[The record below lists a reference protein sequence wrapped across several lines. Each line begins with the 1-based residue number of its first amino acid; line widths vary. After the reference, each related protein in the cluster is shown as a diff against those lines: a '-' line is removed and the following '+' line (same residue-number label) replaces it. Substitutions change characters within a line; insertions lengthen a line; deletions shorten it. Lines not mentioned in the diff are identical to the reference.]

1 MLSRSQVGGSG
12 RNYRRW
18 LQHGLK
24 ITGPLIRIVG
34 DKFPGN
40 VKKAIVDTLQ
50 ALLIRGGGIVRIQQS

>member
-1 MLSRSQVGGSG
+1 MGSADSE
-12 RNYRRW
+12 
-18 LQHGLK
+18 

-50 ALLIRGGGIVRIQQS
+50 ALLIRGGPGHRNVVTSMTRRTCPKAQSKT